1 MHACPINN
9 CIHIKLLV
17 SRNITCGQL
26 KSLFYYLSTSP
37 FTYPIQIHS
46 ASERRMTVCGL
57 IKGLEHKFRVA
68 AVNQAG
74 QGPFVTSQILKVNEP
89 SKNAC
94 RFTTYVDVLHNIIL
108 LTCSFYVILELQLYS
123 ICLGSKQVPPQ
134 CTSFQ

>member
-1 MHACPINN
+1 MHAYPTNN
-9 CIHIKLLV
+9 CIHFQLLV
-17 SRNITCGQL
+17 RRHITCGRL
-26 KSLFYYLSTSP
+26 ESLFYYLSTSP

-46 ASERRMTVCGL
+46 TSERHVTVCGL

-94 RFTTYVDVLHNIIL
+94 SFTTYVDVLLNIIL
-108 LTCSFYVILELQLYS
+108 LTCSFYVILELQSYS